1 MQIGQIDFPAV
12 GEFSITDHSRKS
24 EHIAPLGMQG
34 FVPAE
39 FLPELPNVLLS
50 GHLLKTFANTR
61 TLFQRAEDLQ
71 ALTDRR
77 SAYHFVYNVHGKSGW
92 IAFDS
97 IRPSTNDGQ
106 LWTFSTAGKWYDA
119 SRYCLKYFTQPKQI
133 ACSKTITAGNNYI
146 CVPVDAIV
154 YDTGTEVDISTEDGN
169 TKHIISSTNTITFD
183 LVGSDYINGECKVFD
198 GTTQIY
204 NNNHNY
210 SDYILIKNGTY
221 RVKINT
227 NTIKIDYWDGTN
239 FVNIDTFT
247 CGTFS
252 KWWTVY
258 NNPDCVKVQMNSGA
272 YVEIERGKV
281 PHLYV
286 PTLIDTTDIA
296 LSTASTIGNVGINYL
311 EISNN
316 IFVAGNG
323 DVATS
328 ESGITSG
335 HRWIFFNVDG
345 TESQHSRDVL
355 MISNIRRQI
364 VERGEVL

>member
-12 GEFSITDHSRKS
+12 GEFTLTDHSRKS

-34 FVPAE
+34 FIPAE
-39 FLPELPNVLLS
+39 FLPELDNVLLS
-50 GHLLKTFANTR
+50 GHILKTFANTR
-61 TLFQRAEDLQ
+61 TLYQRAEDLQ
-71 ALTDRR
+71 ALTERR
-77 SAYHFVYNVHGKSGW
+77 SSYHFVYNVRGHSGW
-92 IAFDS
+92 IAFDY
-97 IRPSTNDGQ
+97 IRPTTNDGQ
-106 LWTFSTAGKWYDA
+106 LWTFSTSGKWYDM
-119 SRYCLKYFTQPKQI
+119 SRYSLKYFTQPKQI
-133 ACSKTITAGNNYI
+133 PCTKPITAGNNYI
-146 CVPVDAIV
+146 CLPVDAIV
-154 YDTGTEVDISTEDGN
+154 YDTGTEIVVPTEDGN

-183 LVGSDYINGECKVFD
+183 LSGNDFNNGECKVFD

-204 NNNHNY
+204 NNNHIY
-210 SDYILIKNGTY
+210 SDYIIIKNGTY

-227 NTIKIDYWDGTN
+227 NTIKIDYFDGTN

-258 NNPDCVKVQMNSGA
+258 NNPDCVKVMMNNNA

-286 PTLIDTTDIA
+286 PSLIDSTDIV
-296 LSTASTIGNVGINYL
+296 LSTASTIGTPDLNYL

-328 ESGITSG
+328 ESGISAG
-335 HRWIFFNVDG
+335 HRWIFFNSEG
-345 TESQHSRDVL
+345 TESQQAKDVL
-355 MISNIRRQI
+355 IQSNLSRLV
-364 VERGEVL
+364 VERGGVL

>member
-1 MQIGQIDFPAV
+1 MQIGQIDFPAI
-12 GEFSITDHSRKS
+12 GEFSITDHIRKS

-77 SAYHFVYNVHGKSGW
+77 SAYHFVYNVRGHSGW
-92 IAFDS
+92 VAFDS
-97 IRPSTNDGQ
+97 IRPTANSGQ
-106 LWTFSTAGKWYDA
+106 LWTFTTSGRWYDA
-119 SRYCLKYFTQPKQI
+119 SRYSSKYFTQPKQI
-133 ACSKTITAGNNYI
+133 PCSKTITAGNNYI

-154 YDTGTEVDISTEDGN
+154 YDTGTEVNISTEDGN
-169 TKHIISSTNTITFD
+169 TKLIKSNTDTITFD
-183 LVGSDYINGECKVFD
+183 LSGNDYMNGECKVFD
-198 GTTQIY
+198 GTTQIC
-204 NNNHNY
+204 NNNHIY
-210 SDYILIKNGTY
+210 SDHIIIKNGTY
-221 RVKINT
+221 RIKINT
-227 NTIKIDYWDGTN
+227 NTIKVDYWDGTN
-239 FVNIDTFT
+239 FGNIDTFT
-247 CGTFS
+247 CGSFS

-258 NNPDCVKVQMNSGA
+258 NNPDCVKVMTNSGA

-286 PTLIDTTDIA
+286 PALIVPSDIV
-296 LSTASTIGNVGINYL
+296 LPTASTIGNVDINYL

-323 DVATS
+323 DIATS

-335 HRWIFFNVDG
+335 HRWIFFNGDG
-345 TESQHSRDVL
+345 TEAQHAKDVL

-364 VERGEVL
+364 VERGGVL